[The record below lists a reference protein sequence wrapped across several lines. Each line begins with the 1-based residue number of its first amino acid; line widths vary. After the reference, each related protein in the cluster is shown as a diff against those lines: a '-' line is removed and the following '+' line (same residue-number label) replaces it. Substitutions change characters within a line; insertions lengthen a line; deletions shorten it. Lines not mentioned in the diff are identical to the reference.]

1 MKQCKCLWLGVGLC
15 IGFAAGML
23 LAPESGNK
31 TREFLGEIIDE
42 YAKMFRGIIT
52 ERELPAEE

>member
-1 MKQCKCLWLGVGLC
+1 
-15 IGFAAGML
+15 ML

-31 TREFLGEIIDE
+31 TREFLGEIVDE
-42 YAKMFRGIIT
+42 YAKMFRGLFT